1 MLTVLLVILPLF
13 FSLIAFSLRQE
24 KVIRLFTLL
33 ASLLVFG
40 IAVAALVRFAT
51 NCHCELLYVANWSP
65 SPGVS
70 LKFGMDGLNIWM
82 VMLTAFLLPLII
94 LSTYNRNFS
103 NPSAFY
109 GLILLMES
117 ALIGIFTTFDGLV
130 FYIFWELA
138 LIPAWF
144 ICALWGGEDRIR
156 ITFKFFSYTF
166 TGSLMMLAGLIW
178 FYLRTPVP
186 HSFDFQHLYRA
197 ILTSQERH
205 WIFAAFL
212 IAFAIKIP
220 AFPFHTWQPDTYTQS
235 PAAGTMLLGGL
246 MAKMGLY
253 GVLRLLIPV
262 SQGILEGWRD
272 PVIIMAITGI
282 VYASLIAIT
291 QDDLKRLVAYS
302 SIAHASLILAGLMT
316 VSMQTLKGGVFQMV
330 AHGVNITGLF
340 IMIDFMERRTGK
352 RSIASFGG
360 IAQKAPRFAI
370 LFMILLLGSIAF
382 PLTNGFAGEFLL
394 LLGLFAYDPIF
405 GSIAALTVILS
416 AVYMLWMYQRIFF
429 GESNVGNGN
438 ITDLTVAE
446 MITVVPLALTVVITG
461 CFPNLILNLINLG

>member
-1 MLTVLLVILPLF
+1 
-13 FSLIAFSLRQE
+13 
-24 KVIRLFTLL
+24 
-33 ASLLVFG
+33 
-40 IAVAALVRFAT
+40 
-51 NCHCELLYVANWSP
+51 
-65 SPGVS
+65 
-70 LKFGMDGLNIWM
+70 
-82 VMLTAFLLPLII
+82 
-94 LSTYNRNFS
+94 
-103 NPSAFY
+103 
-109 GLILLMES
+109 
-117 ALIGIFTTFDGLV
+117 
-130 FYIFWELA
+130 
-138 LIPAWF
+138 
-144 ICALWGGEDRIR
+144 
-156 ITFKFFSYTF
+156 
-166 TGSLMMLAGLIW
+166 
-178 FYLRTPVP
+178 
-186 HSFDFQHLYRA
+186 
-197 ILTSQERH
+197 
-205 WIFAAFL
+205 
-212 IAFAIKIP
+212 
-220 AFPFHTWQPDTYTQS
+220 
-235 PAAGTMLLGGL
+235 MLLGGL